1 MSHEKTADY
10 SQMHR
15 SSPFCEA
22 TDGGDY
28 EGDDCWV
35 VPVLIPVHEV
45 QELLAQYDPESG
57 TSPFVS
63 VARPLAR
70 VILDA
75 LLRKSQ
81 EDPEAM
87 IPIPE
92 DH

>member
-1 MSHEKTADY
+1 MSHKTTDYTQIVRGTVSCESTEGEYIAEK
-10 SQMHR
+10 
-15 SSPFCEA
+15 
-22 TDGGDY
+22 
-28 EGDDCWV
+28 DCYI
-35 VPVLIPVHEV
+35 IPVVIDAEEV
-45 QELLAQYDPESG
+45 PELLAQYDPESG

-87 IPIPE
+87 IPITK